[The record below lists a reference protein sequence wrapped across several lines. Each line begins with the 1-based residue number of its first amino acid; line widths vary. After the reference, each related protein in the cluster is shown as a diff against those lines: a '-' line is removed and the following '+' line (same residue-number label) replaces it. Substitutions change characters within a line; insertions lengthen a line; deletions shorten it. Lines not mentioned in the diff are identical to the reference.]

1 MAKVAK
7 RVAKSREGLD
17 PDKSYGLDEAVK
29 LLKDR
34 ASAKFDE
41 TIEVAMNLGVDPK
54 HSDQMVRGTVVLPK
68 GTGKTV
74 RVLVFAKGD
83 KANEAQAAGA
93 DFVGAEELIE
103 KIQGGWMEFD
113 VVVATP
119 DMMTTVG
126 KLARLL
132 GPRGLMPS
140 PKTGTVGVN
149 VKEILAELKA
159 GKISYRVDK
168 GANVQALVG
177 KISFEA
183 AALEENIV
191 ALIRSVVKAKPQT
204 SKGTY
209 VKSITISST
218 MSPGLPIEL
227 SVARS

>member
-1 MAKVAK
+1 MKHGK
-7 RVAKSREGLD
+7 KYREAAEKASVRTEWTL
-17 PDKSYGLDEAVK
+17 PEAVK
-29 LLKDR
+29 FLKENR
-34 ASAKFDE
+34 VAKFDE

-74 RVLVFAKGD
+74 RVLVFAKGE
-83 KANEAQAAGA
+83 KAQEAIAAGA
-93 DFVGAEELIE
+93 DHVGADELVE
-103 KIQGGWMEFD
+103 KIQGGWMDFD

-119 DMMTTVG
+119 DTMTVVG

-159 GKISYRVDK
+159 GKITYRVDK
-168 GANVQALVG
+168 GSNVQALVG
-177 KISFEA
+177 KMSFTAE
-183 AALEENIV
+183 ALEENIV

-218 MSPGLPIEL
+218 MSPGLPVEL
-227 SVARS
+227 SVARV

>member
-1 MAKVAK
+1 MKHGKKYREAAEKAAVRTEWSLSEALSFLK
-7 RVAKSREGLD
+7 ENRV
-17 PDKSYGLDEAVK
+17 
-29 LLKDR
+29 
-34 ASAKFDE
+34 AKFDE
-41 TIEVAMNLGVDPK
+41 TVEVAMNLGVDPK

-74 RVLVFAKGD
+74 RVLAFAKGE
-83 KANEAQAAGA
+83 KAMEAQAAGA
-93 DFVGAEELIE
+93 DYVGADELVE
-103 KIQGGWMEFD
+103 KIQGGWLEFD

-119 DMMTTVG
+119 DTMTIVG

-149 VKEILAELKA
+149 VKEMLAELKA
-159 GKISYRVDK
+159 GKITYRVDK

-177 KISFEA
+177 KISFSAE
-183 AALEENIV
+183 ALEENV
-191 ALIRSVVKAKPQT
+191 RAFLSSVVRAKPQT

-218 MSPGLPIEL
+218 MSPGLPVSL
-227 SVARS
+227 DVVRA

>member
-1 MAKVAK
+1 MKHGKKYREAADKAAVRTEWTLPEALK
-7 RVAKSREGLD
+7 FLKENRV
-17 PDKSYGLDEAVK
+17 
-29 LLKDR
+29 
-34 ASAKFDE
+34 AKFDE
-41 TIEVAMNLGVDPK
+41 TIEIAMNLGVDPK
-54 HSDQMVRGTVVLPK
+54 HSDQMVRGTVVLPN

-74 RVLVFAKGD
+74 RVLVFTKGE
-83 KANEAQAAGA
+83 KIAEAQTAGA
-93 DFVGAEELIE
+93 DHVGSEELVE

-119 DMMTTVG
+119 DMMPTVG

-149 VKEILAELKA
+149 VKEIIAELKA

-168 GANVQALVG
+168 GANIQAPVG
-177 KISFEA
+177 KISFTAE
-183 AALEENIV
+183 ALEENAQ
-191 ALIRSVVKAKPQT
+191 ALIRSIVRAKPQA

-218 MSPGLPIEL
+218 MSPGLPVEL
-227 SVARS
+227 TLARV

>member
-1 MAKVAK
+1 MKHGK
-7 RVAKSREGLD
+7 KYREAA
-17 PDKSYGLDEAVK
+17 DKAAVRTEWTLPEAVK
-29 LLKDR
+29 FLKENR
-34 ASAKFDE
+34 VAKFDE

-74 RVLVFAKGD
+74 RVLVFAKGE
-83 KANEAQAAGA
+83 KALEAQAAGA
-93 DFVGAEELIE
+93 DHVGADELVE
-103 KIQGGWMEFD
+103 KIQGGWMDFD

-119 DMMTTVG
+119 DTMTVVG

-159 GKISYRVDK
+159 GKITYRVDK

-177 KISFEA
+177 KISFTAE
-183 AALEENIV
+183 ALEENIMS
-191 ALIRSVVKAKPQT
+191 LIRSVVKAKPQT

-218 MSPGLPIEL
+218 MSPGLPVEL
-227 SVARS
+227 SVARV

>member
-1 MAKVAK
+1 MKHGK
-7 RVAKSREGLD
+7 KYREAAEKASVRTEWNL
-17 PDKSYGLDEAVK
+17 LEAVK
-29 LLKDR
+29 FLKENR
-34 ASAKFDE
+34 VAKFDE

-74 RVLVFAKGD
+74 RVLVFAKGE
-83 KANEAQAAGA
+83 KAQEAIAAGA
-93 DFVGAEELIE
+93 DHVGADELVE
-103 KIQGGWMEFD
+103 KIQGGWMDFD

-119 DMMTTVG
+119 DTMTVVG

-159 GKISYRVDK
+159 GKITYRVDK
-168 GANVQALVG
+168 GSNVQALVG
-177 KISFEA
+177 KMSFTAE
-183 AALEENIV
+183 ALEENIV

-218 MSPGLPIEL
+218 MSPGLPVEL
-227 SVARS
+227 TVARV

>member
-1 MAKVAK
+1 MKHGK
-7 RVAKSREGLD
+7 KYREAAQKAAVRTEWTL
-17 PDKSYGLDEAVK
+17 PEAVK
-29 LLKDR
+29 FLKENR
-34 ASAKFDE
+34 VAKFDE

-74 RVLVFAKGD
+74 RVLVFAKGE
-83 KANEAQAAGA
+83 KAMEAQAAGA
-93 DFVGAEELIE
+93 DFVGAEDLIE

-149 VKEILAELKA
+149 VKEMLAELKA

-168 GANVQALVG
+168 GANVQAMVG
-177 KISFEA
+177 KISFTAE
-183 AALEENIV
+183 ALEENIL
-191 ALIRSVVKAKPQT
+191 ALVRSVVRAKPQT

-227 SVARS
+227 VVARS

>member
-1 MAKVAK
+1 MKHGK
-7 RVAKSREGLD
+7 KYREAAEKASVRTEWNL
-17 PDKSYGLDEAVK
+17 LEAVK
-29 LLKDR
+29 FLKENR
-34 ASAKFDE
+34 VAKFDE

-74 RVLVFAKGD
+74 RVLVFAKGE
-83 KANEAQAAGA
+83 KAQEALAAGA
-93 DFVGAEELIE
+93 DHVGADELVE
-103 KIQGGWMEFD
+103 KIQGGWMDFD

-119 DMMTTVG
+119 DTMTVVG

-159 GKISYRVDK
+159 GKITYRVDK
-168 GANVQALVG
+168 GSNVQALVG
-177 KISFEA
+177 KMSFTAE
-183 AALEENIV
+183 ALEENIV

-218 MSPGLPIEL
+218 MSPGLPVEL
-227 SVARS
+227 SVVKV

>member
-1 MAKVAK
+1 MKHGK
-7 RVAKSREGLD
+7 KYREAAQKAAVRTEWAL
-17 PDKSYGLDEAVK
+17 PEAVK
-29 LLKDR
+29 FLKENR
-34 ASAKFDE
+34 VAKFDE
-41 TIEVAMNLGVDPK
+41 TVEVAMNLGVDPK

-74 RVLVFAKGD
+74 RVLVFAKGE
-83 KANEAQAAGA
+83 KAMEAQAAGA
-93 DFVGAEELIE
+93 DFVGAEDLIE

-149 VKEILAELKA
+149 VKEMLAELKA

-168 GANVQALVG
+168 GANVQAMVG
-177 KISFEA
+177 KISFTAE
-183 AALEENIV
+183 ALEENIL
-191 ALIRSVVKAKPQT
+191 ALVRSVVRAKPQT

-227 SVARS
+227 VVARS

>member
-1 MAKVAK
+1 MKHGKKYREAAEKASVRTEWNLLEALK
-7 RVAKSREGLD
+7 FLKENRV
-17 PDKSYGLDEAVK
+17 
-29 LLKDR
+29 
-34 ASAKFDE
+34 AKFDE
-41 TIEVAMNLGVDPK
+41 SVEVAMNLGVDPK

-74 RVLVFAKGD
+74 RVLVFAKGE
-83 KANEAQAAGA
+83 KAMEAQASGA
-93 DFVGAEELIE
+93 DHVGAEELAE
-103 KIQGGWMEFD
+103 KIQGGWMDFD

-119 DMMTTVG
+119 DTMTIVG

-149 VKEILAELKA
+149 LKEMLAELKA
-159 GKISYRVDK
+159 GKITYRVDK

-177 KISFEA
+177 KISFSPE
-183 AALEENIV
+183 ALEEN
-191 ALIRSVVKAKPQT
+191 ALSLIRSVVKAKPQT

-218 MSPGLPIEL
+218 MSPGLPVEL
-227 SVARS
+227 AVVRV

>member
-1 MAKVAK
+1 MKHGK
-7 RVAKSREGLD
+7 KYREAA
-17 PDKSYGLDEAVK
+17 DKAAVRTEWTLPEAVK
-29 LLKDR
+29 FLKENR
-34 ASAKFDE
+34 VAKFDE

-54 HSDQMVRGTVVLPK
+54 HSDQMVRGTVALPK

-74 RVLVFAKGD
+74 KVLVFAKGE
-83 KANEAQAAGA
+83 KAQEALAAGA
-93 DFVGAEELIE
+93 DHVGADELVE
-103 KIQGGWMEFD
+103 KIQGGWMDFD

-119 DMMTTVG
+119 DTMTVVG

-159 GKISYRVDK
+159 GKITYRVDK

-177 KISFEA
+177 KISFTAE
-183 AALEENIV
+183 ALEENIL

-218 MSPGLPIEL
+218 MSPGLPVEL
-227 SVARS
+227 AVARV

>member
-1 MAKVAK
+1 MKHGK
-7 RVAKSREGLD
+7 KYREAAEKASVRTEWTL
-17 PDKSYGLDEAVK
+17 PEAVRF
-29 LLKDR
+29 LKENR
-34 ASAKFDE
+34 VAKFDE

-74 RVLVFAKGD
+74 KVLVFAKGE
-83 KANEAQAAGA
+83 KAQEALAAGA
-93 DFVGAEELIE
+93 DHVGADELVE
-103 KIQGGWMEFD
+103 KIQGGWMDFD

-119 DMMTTVG
+119 DTMTVVG

-159 GKISYRVDK
+159 GKITYRVDK

-177 KISFEA
+177 KISFTAE
-183 AALEENIV
+183 ALEENIV
-191 ALIRSVVKAKPQT
+191 ALVRSVVKAKPQT

-218 MSPGLPIEL
+218 MSPGLPVEL
-227 SVARS
+227 SVARV

>member
-1 MAKVAK
+1 
-7 RVAKSREGLD
+7 
-17 PDKSYGLDEAVK
+17 
-29 LLKDR
+29 
-34 ASAKFDE
+34 
-41 TIEVAMNLGVDPK
+41 
-54 HSDQMVRGTVVLPK
+54 
-68 GTGKTV
+68 
-74 RVLVFAKGD
+74 VFAKGE
-83 KANEAQAAGA
+83 KAMEAQAAGA

-218 MSPGLPIEL
+218 MSPGLPLEL

>member
-1 MAKVAK
+1 MKHGK
-7 RVAKSREGLD
+7 KYREAA
-17 PDKSYGLDEAVK
+17 DKAAVRTEWTLPEAVK
-29 LLKDR
+29 FLKENR
-34 ASAKFDE
+34 VAKFDE

-74 RVLVFAKGD
+74 KVLVFAKGE
-83 KANEAQAAGA
+83 KAQEALAAGA
-93 DFVGAEELIE
+93 DHVGADELVE
-103 KIQGGWMEFD
+103 KIQGGWMDFD

-119 DMMTTVG
+119 DTMTVVG

-159 GKISYRVDK
+159 GKITYRVDK

-177 KISFEA
+177 KISFTAE
-183 AALEENIV
+183 ALEENIL

-218 MSPGLPIEL
+218 MSPGLPVEL
-227 SVARS
+227 SVARV

>member
-1 MAKVAK
+1 MKHGK
-7 RVAKSREGLD
+7 KYREAAEKASVRTEWNL
-17 PDKSYGLDEAVK
+17 LEAVK
-29 LLKDR
+29 FLKENR
-34 ASAKFDE
+34 VAKFDE

-74 RVLVFAKGD
+74 RVLVFAKGE
-83 KANEAQAAGA
+83 KAQEAIAAGA
-93 DFVGAEELIE
+93 DHVGADELVE
-103 KIQGGWMEFD
+103 KIQGGWMDFD

-119 DMMTTVG
+119 DTMTVVG

-159 GKISYRVDK
+159 GKITYRVDK
-168 GANVQALVG
+168 GSNVQALVG
-177 KISFEA
+177 KISFTAE
-183 AALEENIV
+183 ALEENIQ

-209 VKSITISST
+209 IKSITISST
-218 MSPGLPIEL
+218 MSPGLPVEL
-227 SVARS
+227 SVARV

>member
-1 MAKVAK
+1 MKHGK
-7 RVAKSREGLD
+7 KYREAAEKASVRTEWNL
-17 PDKSYGLDEAVK
+17 LEAVK
-29 LLKDR
+29 FLKENR
-34 ASAKFDE
+34 VAKFDE

-83 KANEAQAAGA
+83 KALEAQAAGA
-93 DFVGAEELIE
+93 DHVGAEELVE
-103 KIQGGWMEFD
+103 KIQGGWMDFD

-119 DMMTTVG
+119 DTMTVVG

-140 PKTGTVGVN
+140 PKSGTVGVY
-149 VKEILAELKA
+149 VMEILAELKA
-159 GKISYRVDK
+159 GKITYRVDK
-168 GANVQALVG
+168 GSNVQALVG
-177 KISFEA
+177 KMSFMAE
-183 AALEENIV
+183 ALEENIL

-209 VKSITISST
+209 VNSITISST
-218 MSPGLPIEL
+218 MSPGLPVEL
-227 SVARS
+227 SVVKL

>member
-1 MAKVAK
+1 MKHGK
-7 RVAKSREGLD
+7 KYREAAEKASVRTEWTL
-17 PDKSYGLDEAVK
+17 PEAVK
-29 LLKDR
+29 FLKENR
-34 ASAKFDE
+34 VAKFDE

-74 RVLVFAKGD
+74 RVLVFAKGE
-83 KANEAQAAGA
+83 KAQEAIAAGA
-93 DFVGAEELIE
+93 DHVGADELVE
-103 KIQGGWMEFD
+103 KIQGGWMDFD

-119 DMMTTVG
+119 DTMTVVG

-159 GKISYRVDK
+159 GKITYRVDK
-168 GANVQALVG
+168 GSNVQALVG
-177 KISFEA
+177 KMSFTAE
-183 AALEENIV
+183 ALEENIV

-218 MSPGLPIEL
+218 MSPGLPVEL
-227 SVARS
+227 SVVRV

>member
-1 MAKVAK
+1 MKHGK
-7 RVAKSREGLD
+7 KYREAAQKAAVRTEWTL
-17 PDKSYGLDEAVK
+17 PEAVK
-29 LLKDR
+29 FLKENR
-34 ASAKFDE
+34 VAKFDE
-41 TIEVAMNLGVDPK
+41 TIELAMNLGVDPK

-74 RVLVFAKGD
+74 RVLVFAKGE
-83 KANEAQAAGA
+83 KAMEAQAAGA
-93 DFVGAEELIE
+93 DFVGAEDLIE

-126 KLARLL
+126 KLARGR

-177 KISFEA
+177 KMSFSAE
-183 AALEENIV
+183 ALEENIL

>member
-1 MAKVAK
+1 MKHGK
-7 RVAKSREGLD
+7 KYREAAQKAAVRTEWTL
-17 PDKSYGLDEAVK
+17 PEAVK
-29 LLKDR
+29 FLKENR
-34 ASAKFDE
+34 VAKFDE
-41 TIEVAMNLGVDPK
+41 TIELAMNLGVDPK

-74 RVLVFAKGD
+74 RVLVFAKGE
-83 KANEAQAAGA
+83 KAMEAQAAGA
-93 DFVGAEELIE
+93 DFVGAEDLIE

-177 KISFEA
+177 KMSFSAE
-183 AALEENIV
+183 ALEENIL

>member
-1 MAKVAK
+1 VKFLK
-7 RVAKSREGLD
+7 ENRV
-17 PDKSYGLDEAVK
+17 
-29 LLKDR
+29 
-34 ASAKFDE
+34 AKFDE

-74 RVLVFAKGD
+74 KVLVFAKGE
-83 KANEAQAAGA
+83 KAQEALAAGA
-93 DFVGAEELIE
+93 DHVGADELVE
-103 KIQGGWMEFD
+103 KIQGGWMDFD

-119 DMMTTVG
+119 DTMTVVG

-159 GKISYRVDK
+159 GKITYRVDK

-177 KISFEA
+177 KISFTAE
-183 AALEENIV
+183 ALEENIL

-218 MSPGLPIEL
+218 MSPGLPVEL
-227 SVARS
+227 AVARV

>member
-1 MAKVAK
+1 MKHGKKYREVAEK
-7 RVAKSREGLD
+7 AAGRTEWNLS
-17 PDKSYGLDEAVK
+17 EAVK
-29 LLKDR
+29 FLKENR
-34 ASAKFDE
+34 VAKFDE

-83 KANEAQAAGA
+83 KAMEAQAAGA
-93 DFVGAEELIE
+93 DFVGAEDLIE

-126 KLARLL
+126 QLARLL

-177 KISFEA
+177 KISFSA
-183 AALEENIV
+183 DALEENIL

>member
-1 MAKVAK
+1 MKHGK
-7 RVAKSREGLD
+7 KYREAAQKAAVRTEWTL
-17 PDKSYGLDEAVK
+17 PEAVK
-29 LLKDR
+29 FLKENR
-34 ASAKFDE
+34 VAKFDE
-41 TIEVAMNLGVDPK
+41 TVEVAMNLGVDPK

-74 RVLVFAKGD
+74 RVLVFAKGE
-83 KANEAQAAGA
+83 KAMEAQAAGA
-93 DFVGAEELIE
+93 DFVGAEDLIE

-149 VKEILAELKA
+149 VMEMLAELKA

-168 GANVQALVG
+168 GANVQAMVG
-177 KISFEA
+177 KISFTAE
-183 AALEENIV
+183 ALEENIL
-191 ALIRSVVKAKPQT
+191 ALVRSVVRAKPQT

-227 SVARS
+227 VVARS

>member
-1 MAKVAK
+1 MKHGK
-7 RVAKSREGLD
+7 KYREAAEKASVRTEWNL
-17 PDKSYGLDEAVK
+17 LEAVK
-29 LLKDR
+29 FLKENR
-34 ASAKFDE
+34 VAKFDE

-74 RVLVFAKGD
+74 RVLVFAKGE
-83 KANEAQAAGA
+83 KAQEALAAGA
-93 DFVGAEELIE
+93 DHVGADELVE
-103 KIQGGWMEFD
+103 KIQGGWMDFD

-119 DMMTTVG
+119 DTMTVVG

-159 GKISYRVDK
+159 GKITYRVDK
-168 GANVQALVG
+168 GSNVQALVG
-177 KISFEA
+177 KISFTAE
-183 AALEENIV
+183 ALEENIQ

-209 VKSITISST
+209 IKSITISST
-218 MSPGLPIEL
+218 MSPGLPVEL
-227 SVARS
+227 SVARV

>member
-1 MAKVAK
+1 MKHGKKYREAAEKAAVRTEWSLSEALK
-7 RVAKSREGLD
+7 FLQENRV
-17 PDKSYGLDEAVK
+17 
-29 LLKDR
+29 
-34 ASAKFDE
+34 AKFDE

-74 RVLVFAKGD
+74 RVLVFAKGE
-83 KANEAQAAGA
+83 KATEAQAAGA
-93 DFVGAEELIE
+93 DFVGAEELVE
-103 KIQGGWMEFD
+103 KIQGGWLEFD

-119 DMMTTVG
+119 DTMTIVG

-149 VKEILAELKA
+149 IKEMLAELKA
-159 GKISYRVDK
+159 GKITYRVDK

-177 KISFEA
+177 KISFTAE
-183 AALEENIV
+183 ALEENV
-191 ALIRSVVKAKPQT
+191 RAFLGSVMKAKPQT

-218 MSPGLPIEL
+218 MSPGLPVSL
-227 SVARS
+227 DVARA

>member
-1 MAKVAK
+1 MKHGKKYREAAEKAAVRTEWSLSEALK
-7 RVAKSREGLD
+7 FLQENRV
-17 PDKSYGLDEAVK
+17 
-29 LLKDR
+29 
-34 ASAKFDE
+34 AKFDE
-41 TIEVAMNLGVDPK
+41 TVEVALNLGVDPK

-83 KANEAQAAGA
+83 KANEAQTAGA
-93 DFVGAEELIE
+93 DFVGAEELVE
-103 KIQGGWMEFD
+103 KIQGGWLDFD

-119 DMMTTVG
+119 DTMTIVG

-140 PKTGTVGVN
+140 PKTGTVGIN
-149 VKEILAELKA
+149 IKEMLAELKA
-159 GKISYRVDK
+159 GKITYRVDK

-177 KISFEA
+177 KISFTPE
-183 AALEENIV
+183 ALEENV
-191 ALIRSVVKAKPQT
+191 RAFLGSVVKAKPQT

-218 MSPGLPIEL
+218 MSPGLPVSL
-227 SVARS
+227 DVARA

>member
-1 MAKVAK
+1 MKHGK
-7 RVAKSREGLD
+7 KYREAAEKASVRTEWNL
-17 PDKSYGLDEAVK
+17 LEAVK
-29 LLKDR
+29 FLKENR
-34 ASAKFDE
+34 VAKFDE

-74 RVLVFAKGD
+74 RVLVFAKGE
-83 KANEAQAAGA
+83 KAQEAIAAGA
-93 DFVGAEELIE
+93 DHVGADELVE
-103 KIQGGWMEFD
+103 KIQGGWMDFD

-119 DMMTTVG
+119 DTMTVVG

-159 GKISYRVDK
+159 GKITYRVDK
-168 GANVQALVG
+168 GSNVQALVG
-177 KISFEA
+177 KMSFTAE
-183 AALEENIV
+183 ALEENIL

-218 MSPGLPIEL
+218 MSPGLPVEL
-227 SVARS
+227 SVVRV

>member
-1 MAKVAK
+1 MKHGK
-7 RVAKSREGLD
+7 KYREAAEKASVRTEWNL
-17 PDKSYGLDEAVK
+17 LEAVK
-29 LLKDR
+29 FLKENR
-34 ASAKFDE
+34 VAKFDE

-74 RVLVFAKGD
+74 RVLVFAKGE
-83 KANEAQAAGA
+83 KAQEALAAGA
-93 DFVGAEELIE
+93 DHVGADELVE
-103 KIQGGWMEFD
+103 KIQGGWMDFD

-119 DMMTTVG
+119 DTMTVVG

-159 GKISYRVDK
+159 GKITYRVDK
-168 GANVQALVG
+168 GSNVQALVG
-177 KISFEA
+177 KISFTAE
-183 AALEENIV
+183 ALEENIL

-218 MSPGLPIEL
+218 MSPGLPVEL
-227 SVARS
+227 SVVRV